1 MTKKFCD
8 CCGKEIVGHSMPIEV
23 PCHHNSLYGNITA
36 AYEDGEGNKVSGR
49 YDKIDLC
56 NKCSNEIFSSAM
68 KMLYELQNKAS
79 EKHISTMVL

>member
-23 PCHHNSLYGNITA
+23 PCHHNSLYGNVAA
-36 AYEDGEGNKVSGR
+36 AYEDGEGNRVSGR

-68 KMLYELQNKAS
+68 QTLHRLQVTSGEKAL
-79 EKHISTMVL
+79 KAAQ